1 MTDNKEQIELNLGE
15 ENTTNDV
22 IIPDDAVVEI
32 VDENAPPP
40 VETKKEDD
48 VQAALEKLQKK
59 LKKEEGLRKKAEK
72 EAYEASVR
80 ANQAS
85 SDVENSNL
93 TLVTTAIDTV
103 KRDQEILK
111 SNLRDSMSVGD
122 YDKAAEIQEVMS
134 MNSAKLLQLE
144 QGFHEMKNRP
154 KIEPQAPP
162 QRAGDMIDDIA
173 SRVTPLSAKWIKQNR
188 DHLEDPRAIR
198 MMGRAHEDALD
209 MGIQVESDEYF
220 RFVENRLGIGREEP
234 RQERQE
240 RREEPR
246 ETYATEDSPF
256 SEAAAPARRQSPPAA
271 PVSRTGSAP
280 GTRPNVVRLT
290 PAQAE
295 AAKISGLSEV
305 EYYKLMIQERNRT
318 H

>member
-1 MTDNKEQIELNLGE
+1 MADENQIPLNLGDEPIKEAESTDPIVEIAE
-15 ENTTNDV
+15 EGAPVVEAKENDV
-22 IIPDDAVVEI
+22 QE
-32 VDENAPPP
+32 
-40 VETKKEDD
+40 
-48 VQAALEKLQKK
+48 ALEKLQKK
-59 LKKEEGLRKKAEK
+59 LKKEEKLRKKAEH

-85 SDVENSNL
+85 SEVENSNL

-111 SNLRDSMSVGD
+111 SNLRDSMSIGD
-122 YDKAAEIQEVMS
+122 YDKAAEIQEAMS

-144 QGFHEMKNRP
+144 QGFQEMKNRP
-154 KIEPQAPP
+154 KIEPVAPP
-162 QRAGDMIDDIA
+162 QRAGDMIDEIA

-198 MMGRAHEDALD
+198 MMGRAHEDAVD
-209 MGIQVESDEYF
+209 MGIRPESDEYF
-220 RFVENRLGIGREEP
+220 RFVENRLGIGKEDTRQQQEP
-234 RQERQE
+234 S
-240 RREEPR
+240 
-246 ETYATEDSPF
+246 YDNDSPL
-256 SEAAAPARRQSPPAA
+256 SEAASSSTRRQSPPAA

-305 EYYKLMIQERNRT
+305 EYYKLMIQERNRA

>member
-72 EAYEASVR
+72 EAYEASLR

-154 KIEPQAPP
+154 KIEQPTPP
-162 QRAGDMIDDIA
+162 QRAGNMIDDIA

-198 MMGRAHEDALD
+198 MMGRAHEDAVD
-209 MGIQVESDEYF
+209 MGIRPESDEYF
-220 RFVENRLGIGREEP
+220 RFVENRLGIGREDTRQQQEP
-234 RQERQE
+234 D
-240 RREEPR
+240 
-246 ETYATEDSPF
+246 YDNDSPL
-256 SEAAAPARRQSPPAA
+256 SEASAPVRRQSPPAA
-271 PVSRTGSAP
+271 PVSRTGTAL

-305 EYYKLMIQERNRT
+305 EYYKLMIQERNRAN
-318 H
+318 

>member
-1 MTDNKEQIELNLGE
+1 MADENQIPLNLGDEPIKEAESTDPIVEIAE
-15 ENTTNDV
+15 EGAPVVEAKENDV
-22 IIPDDAVVEI
+22 QE
-32 VDENAPPP
+32 
-40 VETKKEDD
+40 
-48 VQAALEKLQKK
+48 ALEKLQKK
-59 LKKEEGLRKKAEK
+59 LKKEEKLRKKAEH

-85 SDVENSNL
+85 SEIETSNM

-111 SNLRDSMSVGD
+111 ANLRDSMSIGD
-122 YDKAAEIQEVMS
+122 YDKAAEIQEAMS

-144 QGFHEMKNRP
+144 QGFQEMKNRP
-154 KIEPQAPP
+154 KIEPVAPP
-162 QRAGDMIDDIA
+162 QRASDMIDDIA

-198 MMGRAHEDALD
+198 MMGRAHEDAVD
-209 MGIQVESDEYF
+209 MGIRPESDEYF
-220 RFVENRLGIGREEP
+220 RFVENRLGIGKEDTRQQQEP
-234 RQERQE
+234 S
-240 RREEPR
+240 
-246 ETYATEDSPF
+246 YDNDSPL
-256 SEAAAPARRQSPPAA
+256 SEAASSSTRRQSPPAA

-305 EYYKLMIQERNRT
+305 EYYKLMIQERNRA

>member
-1 MTDNKEQIELNLGE
+1 MADDNQIPLNLGDE
-15 ENTTNDV
+15 PNKEANSADP
-22 IIPDDAVVEI
+22 IVEI
-32 VDENAPPP
+32 AEEGAPLVEAKENN
-40 VETKKEDD
+40 
-48 VQAALEKLQKK
+48 VQDSIEKLQKK

-72 EAYEASVR
+72 EAYESSVR

-85 SDVENSNL
+85 SEVENSNL

-103 KRDQEILK
+103 RRDQEILK
-111 SNLRDSMSVGD
+111 SNLRDSMSIGD
-122 YDKAAEIQEVMS
+122 YDKAADIQETMS

-154 KIEPQAPP
+154 KVEPQAPP
-162 QRAGDMIDDIA
+162 QRAGDMIDEIA

-198 MMGRAHEDALD
+198 MMGRAHEDAVD
-209 MGIQVESDEYF
+209 MGIRPESDEYF
-220 RFVENRLGIGREEP
+220 RFVENRLGIGREDT
-234 RQERQE
+234 RQQQE
-240 RREEPR
+240 
-246 ETYATEDSPF
+246 TADDTDSPL
-256 SEAAAPARRQSPPAA
+256 SEAASSSTRRQSPPAA

-305 EYYKLMIQERNRT
+305 EYYKLMIQERNRA

>member
-1 MTDNKEQIELNLGE
+1 MADENQISLNLGDE
-15 ENTTNDV
+15 PIKEVESADP
-22 IIPDDAVVEI
+22 IVEI
-32 VDENAPPP
+32 AEEGAPL
-40 VETKKEDD
+40 VEAKKEDD

-59 LKKEEGLRKKAEK
+59 LKKEESLRKKAEK
-72 EAYEASVR
+72 EAYEASLR

-134 MNSAKLLQLE
+134 MNSVKLLQLE
-144 QGFHEMKNRP
+144 QGFHEMKSRP
-154 KIEPQAPP
+154 KPEQPTPP
-162 QRAGDMIDDIA
+162 QHSGDMIDDIA

-198 MMGRAHEDALD
+198 MMGRAHEDAVD
-209 MGIQVESDEYF
+209 MGIRPESDEYF

-234 RQERQE
+234 RQQQE
-240 RREEPR
+240 PA
-246 ETYATEDSPF
+246 YDNDSPF
-256 SEAAAPARRQSPPAA
+256 SEAASSSTRRQSPPAA

-305 EYYKLMIQERNRT
+305 EYYKLMVQERNRAN
-318 H
+318 

>member
-1 MTDNKEQIELNLGE
+1 MADDNQIPLNLGDE
-15 ENTTNDV
+15 PNKEANSADP
-22 IIPDDAVVEI
+22 IVEI
-32 VDENAPPP
+32 AEEGAPLVEAKENN
-40 VETKKEDD
+40 
-48 VQAALEKLQKK
+48 VQDSIEKLQKK

-72 EAYEASVR
+72 EAYESSVR

-85 SDVENSNL
+85 SEVENSNL

-103 KRDQEILK
+103 RRDQEILK
-111 SNLRDSMSVGD
+111 SNLRDSMSIGD
-122 YDKAAEIQEVMS
+122 YDKAADIQETMS

-154 KIEPQAPP
+154 KIEQQAPP
-162 QRAGDMIDDIA
+162 QHSGDMVDEIA

-198 MMGRAHEDALD
+198 MMGRAHEDAVD
-209 MGIQVESDEYF
+209 MGIRPESDEYF
-220 RFVENRLGIGREEP
+220 RFVENRLGIGKEDTRQQQEP
-234 RQERQE
+234 S
-240 RREEPR
+240 
-246 ETYATEDSPF
+246 YDNDSPL
-256 SEAAAPARRQSPPAA
+256 SEASSPSIRRQSPPAA

-290 PAQAE
+290 QAQAE
-295 AAKISGLSEV
+295 AAKISGLTEV
-305 EYYKLMIQERNRT
+305 EYYKLMIQERNRA

>member
-1 MTDNKEQIELNLGE
+1 MSDENQIPLNLGDE
-15 ENTTNDV
+15 PIKETNT
-22 IIPDDAVVEI
+22 PDPIVEI
-32 VDENAPPP
+32 AEEGTPV
-40 VETKKEDD
+40 VETKEND
-48 VQAALEKLQKK
+48 VQNALEKLQKK
-59 LKKEEGLRKKAEK
+59 LKKEEKLRKKAEQ

-111 SNLRDSMSVGD
+111 ANLRDSMSIGD

-144 QGFHEMKNRP
+144 QGFQEMRSRP
-154 KIEPQAPP
+154 KIEPVAPP

-198 MMGRAHEDALD
+198 MMGRAHEDAVD
-209 MGIQVESDEYF
+209 MGIRPESDEYF
-220 RFVENRLGIGREEP
+220 RFVENRLGIGREDT
-234 RQERQE
+234 RQHQE
-240 RREEPR
+240 
-246 ETYATEDSPF
+246 TADDTDSPL
-256 SEAAAPARRQSPPAA
+256 SEAASSSTRRQSPPAA

-305 EYYKLMIQERNRT
+305 EYYKLMIQERNRA